1 MPTRAGWPR
10 TRIDGIRTEVSWL
23 LSREVVI
30 GLAVLGGLLALAAS
44 LLHTHLG
51 ERRAMFVSRAGYVL
65 TAASIVIF
73 IVIGFRGASY

>member
-1 MPTRAGWPR
+1 MN
-10 TRIDGIRTEVSWL
+10 WL

-44 LLHTHLG
+44 LLHAHLG
-51 ERRAMFVSRAGYVL
+51 ERHATILSRAGYAL